1 MATKPRFETMAEAR
15 KIEIFSAGCAVCEAA
30 VEQIKALA
38 CPSCDISVLDMKDAS
53 VATRAENLGIRSL
66 PAVAINGT
74 LADCCSGRG
83 IDEDTLRATG
93 LGQPIA

>member
-1 MATKPRFETMAEAR
+1 MTQTR

-38 CPSCDISVLDMKDAS
+38 CPSCDIRVLDMKDAS

-66 PAVAINGT
+66 PAIAINGT
-74 LADCCSGRG
+74 LADCCSRRG
-83 IDEDTLRATG
+83 IDKDTLRSAG